1 MGISIGLKA
10 TFPSLGLARQWVKPC
25 FYRLIPTNGIG
36 GGMVLN
42 SPETFAMEE
51 PYLGSL
57 GAGTRLFV
65 RETSFL
71 IPRAGSSMG

>member
-10 TFPSLGLARQWVKPC
+10 TFPSLGLARQWVNLALVADP
-25 FYRLIPTNGIG
+25 YQWNRRRNGTEQPG
-36 GGMVLN
+36 RFV
-42 SPETFAMEE
+42 TEE
-51 PYLGSL
+51 PYLGL
-57 GAGTRLFV
+57 LAANTRLFV